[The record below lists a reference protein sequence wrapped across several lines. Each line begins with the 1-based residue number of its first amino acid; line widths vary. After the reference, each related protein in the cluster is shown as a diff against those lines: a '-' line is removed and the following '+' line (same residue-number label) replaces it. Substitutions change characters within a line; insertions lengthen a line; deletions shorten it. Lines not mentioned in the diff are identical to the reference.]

1 MQTENRLLDDL
12 ARMANGA
19 LNTLSGL
26 REEIE
31 SRVRERVERMLA
43 DMDMVPREEFEA
55 VQAMAQTARAE
66 QEDLA
71 ARVAELER
79 RLGRAAAR
87 VSGAAAAEPRRVVA
101 RPGAAATRVTLVR
114 ARCRPAPVAL
124 QPQSSFWQCRRA
136 VPRAG
141 RRSRRRQAG
150 PAPSDE
156 QVIPGPP
163 GAPIEE
169 CAMVSSLRPE
179 TEEPTGQSR
188 SISSSRSRSPTNGRS
203 SGRTTTSS
211 RPRSAATGA
220 STGCGSAGIPSS
232 A

>member
-55 VQAMAQTARAE
+55 VKAMAQKARAE

-79 RLGRAAAR
+79 RLAEGGRATRQPQQPTAAR
-87 VSGAAAAEPRRVVA
+87 RRPPR
-101 RPGAAATRVTLVR
+101 
-114 ARCRPAPVAL
+114 
-124 QPQSSFWQCRRA
+124 S
-136 VPRAG
+136 
-141 RRSRRRQAG
+141 
-150 PAPSDE
+150 
-156 QVIPGPP
+156 
-163 GAPIEE
+163 
-169 CAMVSSLRPE
+169 
-179 TEEPTGQSR
+179 
-188 SISSSRSRSPTNGRS
+188 SPTV
-203 SGRTTTSS
+203 
-211 RPRSAATGA
+211 
-220 STGCGSAGIPSS
+220 
-232 A
+232 